1 MKTKPVKWCL
11 NTDIPE
17 VLVVLDH
24 PNIHQATSASV
35 IYGDDL
41 VELLEVYDLEPVEF
55 KRLKHNET

>member
-1 MKTKPVKWCL
+1 MKTKPIKWCL

-24 PNIHQATSASV
+24 PDIHQATSASV

-41 VELLEVYDLEPVEF
+41 AELLEVYDLEPVDF
-55 KRLKHNET
+55 KLSNHS

>member
-1 MKTKPVKWCL
+1 MKPKPIKWCV

-24 PNIHQATSASV
+24 PDIHQATSASL

-41 VELLEVYDLEPVEF
+41 AELLEVYDLKQVEF
-55 KRLKHNET
+55 KRLTHDET